1 MDETEARGHLEE
13 CPDCGTVTIRGRWAM
28 EGACTLTDAI
38 RMLLDLAHE
47 LEHLRASGLE
57 LDGPIV
63 DDYGFA
69 RRLGAPRG
77 GHADE
82 DGE

>member
-1 MDETEARGHLEE
+1 
-13 CPDCGTVTIRGRWAM
+13 
-28 EGACTLTDAI
+28 
-38 RMLLDLAHE
+38 MLLDLAHE

-69 RRLGAPRG
+69 RRPGAPRG

-82 DGE
+82 DGD